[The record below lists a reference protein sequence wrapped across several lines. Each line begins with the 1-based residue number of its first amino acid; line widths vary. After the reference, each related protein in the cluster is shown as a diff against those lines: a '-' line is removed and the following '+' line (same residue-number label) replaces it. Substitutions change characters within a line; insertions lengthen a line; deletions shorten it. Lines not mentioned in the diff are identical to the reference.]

1 VPGRVTSV
9 DAVSCSSYRCWAVVR
24 PYGDWLI
31 VVEFNNWRYT
41 SHAKIVAVKPF
52 VYHTSGASDRIWISG
67 ELVDLGVVALG
78 VSSTRE
84 AVVGFN
90 STHAVLWTE
99 SYITPTPRLSK
110 IKVYPSTGEAKV
122 QIVRV
127 ELLEGSEGL
136 QHGNVV
142 FKAVKP
148 QVDRLATLI
157 TLIVVTL
164 PILVYLI
171 QFKVDEEG

>member
-1 VPGRVTSV
+1 
-9 DAVSCSSYRCWAVVR
+9 
-24 PYGDWLI
+24 
-31 VVEFNNWRYT
+31 
-41 SHAKIVAVKPF
+41 
-52 VYHTSGASDRIWISG
+52 
-67 ELVDLGVVALG
+67 
-78 VSSTRE
+78 
-84 AVVGFN
+84 VVGFN

-110 IKVYPSTGEAKV
+110 IKVYPSTGEAEV
-122 QIVRV
+122 QIVRL
-127 ELLEGSEGL
+127 ELLEDSEGL
-136 QHGNVV
+136 QHDSVV

-171 QFKVDEEG
+171 QFKVDKEG